1 MAQRVGASSLVSS
14 ADAEWLISKA
24 GLNGLESMVP
34 LEGGWDNTN
43 LQLMMEDG
51 SSFVL
56 KAWYANTVETFL
68 FKYKENIF
76 SIGTWI
82 A

>member
-1 MAQRVGASSLVSS
+1 MVTS

-24 GLNGLESMVP
+24 GLNGLESIVP

-56 KAWYANTVETFL
+56 KAWFANTVEEVGRVIDRHIHL
-68 FKYKENIF
+68 HEN
-76 SIGTWI
+76 G
-82 A
+82 